1 MSQGLHS
8 RVEVLLSRSLLLD
21 PSLGLQISNL
31 PVDLTLLISGRTL
44 ECAGGILECCCGSV
58 GKGGGPSLPVSLN
71 SGGSSDIR
79 FSIQEL
85 CVGIGAGSFKICAT
99 TGTGASTDLIVVS
112 DSWSL
117 SNATFECILKGS
129 IIGIRV
135 IIVTG
140 GIVSTLLVVGC
151 VAFCSHLDSW
161 DSAVF
166 VWLY

>member
-1 MSQGLHS
+1 M
-8 RVEVLLSRSLLLD
+8 
-21 PSLGLQISNL
+21 
-31 PVDLTLLISGRTL
+31 
-44 ECAGGILECCCGSV
+44 
-58 GKGGGPSLPVSLN
+58 GKGGGPSLPVTLN
-71 SGGSSDIR
+71 SGGSSDIHL
-79 FSIQEL
+79 SIQEL

-140 GIVSTLLVVGC
+140 GSVSTCLVVGC

-166 VWLY
+166 VWLCLPSLVGNHLPPRSLIIVLVTGCNSTELTVEPFSPERLFGMLLSGISLG